1 MQLNERIPVRIA
13 LKEALSFCLCLSLPL
28 FVSLCLSPCLSL
40 CRRNTKRGRSKHTWL
55 KPIMD
60 QLKTGGTNIS
70 IQRPKETLEMPANT
84 TVDQMKYKDVVRR
97 LVQ

>member
-1 MQLNERIPVRIA
+1 
-13 LKEALSFCLCLSLPL
+13 
-28 FVSLCLSPCLSL
+28 
-40 CRRNTKRGRSKHTWL
+40 
-55 KPIMD
+55 MD

-70 IQRPKETLEMPANT
+70 IQRPKETLQMPANT

>member
-1 MQLNERIPVRIA
+1 MRLNERIPVRIA
-13 LKEALSFCLCLSLPL
+13 LKEALSLCLCLSVSVSVSLP
-28 FVSLCLSPCLSL
+28 VSLC
-40 CRRNTKRGRSKHTWL
+40 RGNTKRGRSKHTWQ
-55 KPIMD
+55 KPVMD